1 MLTEGRFK
9 ELRKANEHNGQMLAK
24 VESKFQSF
32 PRDHF
37 APAAPLATHRGPKV
51 LRDPQCYEPTL
62 GAGGSGVEETKTK
75 TQKCKGISGQF
86 GLTGIAEK
94 DI

>member
-9 ELRKANEHNGQMLAK
+9 ELRQANEHDGQMLAK

-37 APAAPLATHRGPKV
+37 APAAALATHRG
-51 LRDPQCYEPTL
+51 L
-62 GAGGSGVEETKTK
+62 
-75 TQKCKGISGQF
+75 KC
-86 GLTGIAEK
+86 
-94 DI
+94 

>member
-9 ELRKANEHNGQMLAK
+9 ELRKANEHDGQMLAK

-37 APAAPLATHRGPKV
+37 APAAALATHRG
-51 LRDPQCYEPTL
+51 L
-62 GAGGSGVEETKTK
+62 
-75 TQKCKGISGQF
+75 KC
-86 GLTGIAEK
+86 
-94 DI
+94 